1 MLRLL
6 RCEWI
11 KLKRSRF
18 LLIGILGTLIV
29 PFFVVVKGLMGYRAD
44 PERVMDL
51 FTLYDGAF
59 LFLMLLFAPMVLTI
73 LHAWIISRE
82 YTDGTL
88 KNIYVIPVSKT
99 AFLWG
104 KILFAAILN
113 FLFMLLSWLEI
124 LVLACL
130 CGCFI
135 PVTDLTPLSALFF
148 LIRMLFGGAFLC
160 VTQLPFIGLTIRT
173 KGFMVPMITVAAVI
187 LVNVVLSGTGVA
199 GFYPWAASYL
209 LVTGHMSGQSC
220 PAGVSVGIIAGMG
233 LLGLAASLGRVRREE
248 G

>member
-1 MLRLL
+1 MRELLRLL

-18 LLIGILGTLIV
+18 LLIGILGTL
-29 PFFVVVKGLMGYRAD
+29 
-44 PERVMDL
+44 
-51 FTLYDGAF
+51 
-59 LFLMLLFAPMVLTI
+59 
-73 LHAWIISRE
+73 
-82 YTDGTL
+82 
-88 KNIYVIPVSKT
+88 KNIYVIPVT
-99 AFLWG
+99 
-104 KILFAAILN
+104 
-113 FLFMLLSWLEI
+113 E
-124 LVLACL
+124 
-130 CGCFI
+130 
-135 PVTDLTPLSALFF
+135 LTPLSALFF
-148 LIRMLFGGAFLC
+148 LIRILFGDAFLC

-233 LLGLAASLGRVRREE
+233 LLGLAASLGRVRKEE